1 MPLAK
6 YPERRD
12 EPCVTEPMQYGG
24 RHLDPLR
31 RLVPTPHAITLQVLG
46 RTVRLETNNPKIL
59 DLALQFFASYPR
71 VSQGEPELT
80 WRIVSEADGLVRPGA
95 PTCGFSDADLSF
107 VNIGQRNF
115 LAVDAEMRLGIAY
128 VDEEF
133 TKAQEPRL
141 MPRHPLDSLL
151 CMTAASMGFTSL
163 SAACVGLGAKGVLL
177 LGEPNSGKT
186 TASYICATR
195 GMELL
200 ADQAVFLE
208 CAASRVQAWGDPLPV
223 VFRPETLQFFPGLRS
238 QVRELLYGGVS
249 FCFFDKSKLQAPQA
263 HSVVPLC
270 SIFLERAVS
279 AQPRLTP
286 MTKPELSHYL
296 AASLL
301 FREGDR
307 FKSQRAAVFAGLG
320 NLPSYRLSYG
330 EDPAAAATIVCDFLL
345 DHGGDDKG

>member
-115 LAVDAEMRLGIAY
+115 LAVDAEMRLGIAF

-133 TKAQEPRL
+133 AKAQ
-141 MPRHPLDSLL
+141 
-151 CMTAASMGFTSL
+151 
-163 SAACVGLGAKGVLL
+163 
-177 LGEPNSGKT
+177 
-186 TASYICATR
+186 
-195 GMELL
+195 
-200 ADQAVFLE
+200 
-208 CAASRVQAWGDPLPV
+208 
-223 VFRPETLQFFPGLRS
+223 
-238 QVRELLYGGVS
+238 
-249 FCFFDKSKLQAPQA
+249 
-263 HSVVPLC
+263 
-270 SIFLERAVS
+270 
-279 AQPRLTP
+279 
-286 MTKPELSHYL
+286 
-296 AASLL
+296 
-301 FREGDR
+301 
-307 FKSQRAAVFAGLG
+307 
-320 NLPSYRLSYG
+320 
-330 EDPAAAATIVCDFLL
+330 
-345 DHGGDDKG
+345 